1 MLHRAVLLVG
11 VTSALK
17 SPKNYAH
24 EADDIKSMMEGVRF
38 DTEGSTT
45 TTRTPKHVSKPSE
58 RLLVEQQL
66 LHRAD
71 NIADTMWQND
81 QPQQRKPEVALVV
94 DAKDGAA
101 RFFATHGMDNMAHIL
116 GDELAGERKSKVLK
130 EAEAQKEKMAQLST
144 ETLVSSAKKQS
155 TFAATTS
162 EDNSWMDDGDDESDA
177 YKKQWKLVDA
187 LRHSPHHV

>member
-71 NIADTMWQND
+71 DIADTMWQSD
-81 QPQQRKPEVALVV
+81 QPQQQKPKVALVA
-94 DAKDGAA
+94 DDKDGAA
-101 RFFATHGMDNMAHIL
+101 RFFATHGMDDMAHIL
-116 GDELAGERKSKVLK
+116 GDELVVEKKSQVMK

-144 ETLVSSAKKQS
+144 ETVVSNAKKQS
-155 TFAATTS
+155 PLAATTS
-162 EDNSWMDDGDDESDA
+162 DDNS
-177 YKKQWKLVDA
+177 
-187 LRHSPHHV
+187 

>member
-1 MLHRAVLLVG
+1 MMHRVVLLAG

-45 TTRTPKHVSKPSE
+45 TTRIPKHESKSSE

-71 NIADTMWQND
+71 DITDTMWQSD
-81 QPQQRKPEVALVV
+81 QQQQQQKKPKVALVV

-101 RFFATHGMDNMAHIL
+101 RF
-116 GDELAGERKSKVLK
+116 
-130 EAEAQKEKMAQLST
+130 
-144 ETLVSSAKKQS
+144 
-155 TFAATTS
+155 
-162 EDNSWMDDGDDESDA
+162 
-177 YKKQWKLVDA
+177 
-187 LRHSPHHV
+187 